1 MQLLHSHQQG
11 APLGL
16 IKVHPTRRRFVAFSA
31 TVDDAVLWGW
41 DYGCLERVARLGA
54 RQERR
59 ATREF
64 RMFGSELEVRQ
75 EFFDRD
81 VAFHPDATRMA
92 VAGEGRPI
100 EIYRVSDGE
109 LIRTMGDFPGPVHM
123 RVRLG

>member
-1 MQLLHSHQQG
+1 MRQIVERLLVVSGQLSVVSCRMHLLYSHQQG
-11 APLGL
+11 AAIGL

-75 EFFDRD
+75 EFF
-81 VAFHPDATRMA
+81 
-92 VAGEGRPI
+92 
-100 EIYRVSDGE
+100 
-109 LIRTMGDFPGPVHM
+109 
-123 RVRLG
+123 